1 MVLRFPQSS
10 TNNLRWICS
19 ELDRQLS
26 FRSSFVRNGLVVLL
40 GALSNFP
47 ASAETLQPFFGAS
60 IVHDDNLL
68 RLSSDRAGLNGYS
81 ADTYRSIVAGL
92 KIARPIG
99 RQSLSG
105 MAKYSSVKFQR
116 NGQLDY
122 MGKDLSADWQWVLG
136 TRLDGR
142 IGASYQEVLAPFA
155 DFHSD
160 QRNLR
165 ISKKQYADG
174 GWRFHSKWK
183 LRAGYTKD
191 QLSYELPSQRANART
206 EESAMSG
213 LDYLATSGSTIGFQF
228 RRLTGNY
235 PGRRSFDTSSFIDGY
250 VQEEAKLNVL
260 WLATG
265 NTQVSFLGGWV
276 QRKQHSD
283 VHRVDRGTNAR
294 LIVDWAPTSRVKL
307 VGQTWREFAAIEG
320 ALVDDA
326 LNTGFSARATWDL
339 SEKTQT
345 VLDLKHE
352 RRDFSPSTKAGNML
366 PSASLTDSNNKVSV
380 GWVYKPLRTLSL
392 KLAVFREQRSG
403 SAAAGTN
410 SYNANGASF
419 DVSTQF

>member
-1 MVLRFPQSS
+1 MLIGSGFSVRDWMAVLVLPIKRSWPLSPIFIPI
-10 TNNLRWICS
+10 NVIC
-19 ELDRQLS
+19 
-26 FRSSFVRNGLVVLL
+26 VYPK
-40 GALSNFP
+40 SNM
-47 ASAETLQPFFGAS
+47 LM
-60 IVHDDNLL
+60 
-68 RLSSDRAGLNGYS
+68 
-81 ADTYRSIVAGL
+81 VAGGFIPNGSCVPAIL
-92 KIARPIG
+92 KTN
-99 RQSLSG
+99 SL
-105 MAKYSSVKFQR
+105 
-116 NGQLDY
+116 
-122 MGKDLSADWQWVLG
+122 
-136 TRLDGR
+136 
-142 IGASYQEVLAPFA
+142 
-155 DFHSD
+155 
-160 QRNLR
+160 
-165 ISKKQYADG
+165 
-174 GWRFHSKWK
+174 
-183 LRAGYTKD
+183 
-191 QLSYELPSQRANART
+191 
-206 EESAMSG
+206 
-213 LDYLATSGSTIGFQF
+213 GSTVGFQF

-235 PGRRSFDTSSFIDGY
+235 PGRRSFDASSFIDGY

-265 NTQVSFLGGWV
+265 STQVSFLGGWV

-320 ALVDDA
+320 ALIDDA
-326 LNTGFSARATWDL
+326 LNTGLSARATWDL

-345 VLDLKHE
+345 MLDLKHE

-366 PSASLTDSNNKVSV
+366 PSGSLTDSNNMVSV